1 MERQEAQIDFLA
13 GLDTRELNVRYTI
26 EGVTQRGVVSM
37 SDGAIKAVGIPKRD
51 HPEVPG
57 RMMDAL
63 DSLAASKRTDWS
75 AQVEFQDHW
84 LPRRARVGWLRS
96 GYLVAFAALG
106 YRYILRK
113 TLARVVTQIA
123 FPDNDVIP
131 LSVALNPKGDPHRSS
146 VLLIEEPPTL
156 VGVLVQMGRNTV
168 LLPGIDDDETF
179 FDRMRDILQANP
191 NAVGLAVPVLR
202 QPGGVDAAGRAQQ
215 RGPPPG
221 AGRHPAARHAG
232 GVLAGGP
239 RPARPA
245 AAGELALEL
254 SNTAF
259 HPAALTAPGG
269 QVTVELTNH
278 DLFWHSFTIE
288 QPAVNVDIPV
298 GGVRRVALTLPP
310 GSYRFYCRVPGHRQ
324 AGMVGTLRVG

>member
-1 MERQEAQIDFLA
+1 MRILLDEDVPIQVLALLDRVLKPHEVHHVQRIRWKGKGDLFLFADAAARGYNVLLTNDHGQLSDPRECDAIKKAGFHHVRYDQRPGLRGLALAVAAIVAAMPDLVEELENESAQRLVRII
-13 GLDTRELNVRYTI
+13 GLD
-26 EGVTQRGVVSM
+26 
-37 SDGAIKAVGIPKRD
+37 
-51 HPEVPG
+51 
-57 RMMDAL
+57 
-63 DSLAASKRTDWS
+63 
-75 AQVEFQDHW
+75 
-84 LPRRARVGWLRS
+84 PRRKRFEIV
-96 GYLVAFAALG
+96 
-106 YRYILRK
+106 
-113 TLARVVTQIA
+113 
-123 FPDNDVIP
+123 
-131 LSVALNPKGDPHRSS
+131 DPQR
-146 VLLIEEPPTL
+146 EPPAYWP
-156 VGVLVQMGRNTV
+156 RC
-168 LLPGIDDDETF
+168 
-179 FDRMRDILQANP
+179 